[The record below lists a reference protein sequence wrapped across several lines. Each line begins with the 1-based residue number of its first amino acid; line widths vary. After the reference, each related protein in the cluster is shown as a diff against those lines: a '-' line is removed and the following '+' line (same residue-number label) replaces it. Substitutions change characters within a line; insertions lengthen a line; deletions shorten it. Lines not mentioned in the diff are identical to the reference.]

1 MCSPALPS
9 PPLTLRETAWL
20 WLESGLSTKHSVH
33 PLMQDRTCGPDW
45 TTQRLSPVLFNWTQG
60 KRSFVPWGEAM
71 KVSAGVRSPK
81 EKKVA
86 LGRPQRQA
94 EVGTGMTIL
103 LPGPHGSSS
112 NLILRTSEL
121 V

>member
-1 MCSPALPS
+1 
-9 PPLTLRETAWL
+9 
-20 WLESGLSTKHSVH
+20 
-33 PLMQDRTCGPDW
+33 
-45 TTQRLSPVLFNWTQG
+45 
-60 KRSFVPWGEAM
+60 M